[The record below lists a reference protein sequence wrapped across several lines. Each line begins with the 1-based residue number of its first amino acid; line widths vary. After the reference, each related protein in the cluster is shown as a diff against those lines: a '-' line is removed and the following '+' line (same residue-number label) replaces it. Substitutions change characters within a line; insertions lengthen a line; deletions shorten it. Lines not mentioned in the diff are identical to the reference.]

1 MDLSEFMNIILGG
14 GLVGTVATIGSLR
27 ATVRKAKAEAMKAE
41 AGAEAMR
48 IDNAEHATRILME
61 NIVKPLKDE
70 FCETKKELAR
80 NTREMAR
87 LRKAIDT
94 AGNCPHRDDCPV
106 LDRLRES
113 PKEHEPGSPDGI
125 GKRRQRERKPTGG
138 TGDLPD
144 APLIYVGG
152 LVSRQKIDEVLDSGF
167 DAVQMARALLNEPG
181 FVNRMK
187 QEEQARCNCGHSNY
201 CIGRMYT
208 IEMACHQHLKEQLPS
223 SLQKEIDKLEKK

>member
-94 AGNCPHRDDCPV
+94 ANSCRHHDDCPV
-106 LDRLRES
+106 LGGLRKQQE
-113 PKEHEPGSPDGI
+113 EHDGGEDTDGI
-125 GKRRQRERKPTGG
+125 GKHRQRERKPTGG
-138 TGDLPD
+138 TGD
-144 APLIYVGG
+144 GG
-152 LVSRQKIDEVLDSGF
+152 YTGEFGE
-167 DAVQMARALLNEPG
+167 AVYT
-181 FVNRMK
+181 
-187 QEEQARCNCGHSNY
+187 CG
-201 CIGRMYT
+201 
-208 IEMACHQHLKEQLPS
+208 QPP
-223 SLQKEIDKLEKK
+223 

>member
-94 AGNCPHRDDCPV
+94 AGNC
-106 LDRLRES
+106 LRL
-113 PKEHEPGSPDGI
+113 KCFHA
-125 GKRRQRERKPTGG
+125 QA
-138 TGDLPD
+138 DLF
-144 APLIYVGG
+144 LC
-152 LVSRQKIDEVLDSGF
+152 F
-167 DAVQMARALLNEPG
+167 VQINY
-181 FVNRMK
+181 FC
-187 QEEQARCNCGHSNY
+187 CNFLTY
-201 CIGRMYT
+201 
-208 IEMACHQHLKEQLPS
+208 
-223 SLQKEIDKLEKK
+223 